1 MSINFEREVLTLSHK
16 VPVLVDFWAS
26 WCGPCRV
33 LGPVLEDLEREANGK
48 WKLIKVD
55 TEVHQE
61 LAATYNIQS
70 IPNVKLFYKG
80 EVVDEFM
87 GALPRSAI
95 QNWLTEHLP
104 NENKQKLE
112 EILASI
118 NPNNATVERLSDLID
133 FCDLYPDM
141 EEGVVMAGMFL
152 SYQQPDR
159 ALALVQ
165 PIKFGSK
172 YFEIAEDV
180 KTIAN
185 WILSREENSE
195 NPLSKAA
202 FLLKNFYF
210 RESLEMLVDSLM
222 LVDQKNGDYT
232 RKVGIAM
239 FRLFD
244 RYFDWIRPLR
254 KKFDMYLS

>member
-95 QNWLTEHLP
+95 FAQ
-104 NENKQKLE
+104 
-112 EILASI
+112 
-118 NPNNATVERLSDLID
+118 
-133 FCDLYPDM
+133 
-141 EEGVVMAGMFL
+141 
-152 SYQQPDR
+152 
-159 ALALVQ
+159 
-165 PIKFGSK
+165 
-172 YFEIAEDV
+172 
-180 KTIAN
+180 
-185 WILSREENSE
+185 
-195 NPLSKAA
+195 
-202 FLLKNFYF
+202 
-210 RESLEMLVDSLM
+210 
-222 LVDQKNGDYT
+222 
-232 RKVGIAM
+232 
-239 FRLFD
+239 
-244 RYFDWIRPLR
+244 
-254 KKFDMYLS
+254 